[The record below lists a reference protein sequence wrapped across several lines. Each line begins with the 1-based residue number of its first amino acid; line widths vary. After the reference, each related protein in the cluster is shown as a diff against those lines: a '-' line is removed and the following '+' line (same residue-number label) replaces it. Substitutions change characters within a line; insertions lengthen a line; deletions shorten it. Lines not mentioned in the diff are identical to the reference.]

1 MTVDDVK
8 QVPHTLWQILWA
20 AGKEYAADQAS
31 RMAAALA
38 YYAIFA
44 LAPLL
49 VLAVSVAGFVFGEQ
63 AAEGAIRS
71 QIAETVG
78 DQVAEAV
85 ESILVSAFET
95 RFAAGTVGLLLA
107 MWTGSA
113 VFLQLQRS
121 LDTIFHAPP
130 HDIHGLVR
138 IARQRSIALFPAL
151 GVGVALLTLLAA
163 NAAVANLGRLLPH
176 ELDWLRSLL
185 AYAGPSTSFL
195 LLVAIFSLMFR
206 YLTSVRMP
214 WRAAI
219 RGAVFTAVAFIAGGV
234 AVGLYLGRFAGAG
247 TFGAVGT
254 VAILLFFAYLMA
266 QIFLFGAEVTKVYA
280 DYLEHGDIRQPSER
294 ETAADA
300 APRRP
305 VGLQAPTAVV
315 WAFLVGVAVGWWR
328 RRR

>member
-8 QVPHTLWQILWA
+8 QVPRTLWGILYA
-20 AGKEYAADQAS
+20 AGREFVADEVS

-38 YYAIFA
+38 YYSIFA

-63 AAEGAIRS
+63 AAEGAIRE
-71 QIAETVG
+71 QLVETVG
-78 DQVAEAV
+78 EPVAQAV
-85 ESILVSAFET
+85 EGILVSAFET

-130 HDIHGLVR
+130 HDVHGAVR
-138 IARQRSIALFPAL
+138 IVRQRTISFFPAL
-151 GVGVALLTLLAA
+151 GLGVALLTLLAV
-163 NAAVANLGRLLPH
+163 NAVVANIGRLLPH

-185 AYAGPSTSFL
+185 RYVTPAASLL
-195 LLVAIFSLMFR
+195 LLVAIFSLLFR

-214 WRAAI
+214 WRAVI
-219 RGAVFTAVAFIAGGV
+219 RGAGFTAVLFVAGGI
-234 AVGLYLGRFAGAG
+234 AVGIYLGRFAGAG
-247 TFGAVGT
+247 TFGAVGA
-254 VAILLFFAYLMA
+254 VAVLLFFAYLMA

-280 DYLEHGDIRQPSER
+280 DYLQHGDILQPSVR
-294 ETAADA
+294 EANGGEQEP
-300 APRRP
+300 PREP
-305 VGLQAPTAVV
+305 IPAPTAVV
-315 WAFLVGVAVGWWR
+315 WAFLVGLAVGRWR